1 MPIGVMHPM
10 QDTSR
15 HSLIANCLVDTT
27 RGHDRTRAPASL
39 GLSTFQRAWP
49 ELTLANAV
57 LAAILAKAS
66 GLSTFQRPCM
76 STSIREAV
84 ATMMVDSWYDKGT
97 RLSKDPA
104 VESWYDNGMR
114 LTEEPALPV
123 GMSAAAAARSPEL
136 FVAALKSELG
146 RNHRDPGTVG
156 HLPLQVGHTMYGAH
170 WDDSCS

>member
-39 GLSTFQRAWP
+39 
-49 ELTLANAV
+49 
-57 LAAILAKAS
+57 

-136 FVAALKSELG
+136 FAAALKSELG